1 MDRKKILKKI
11 SIIGIGVLL
20 LISLLIELSGK
31 TGTKKEKSLLL
42 GFLEES
48 IMKTYLPGIEMR
60 GTRQPYTAGGEF
72 LTDVLLFPYPVL
84 AGSRLEDTTAGETIT
99 ESDYARLLLL
109 EGSDENE
116 KHIAEGE
123 LEYGEDAMHLDE
135 SIQNA
140 LLEENGLYRENEQA
154 REEHETGQ
162 EQENPE
168 RMEEEPE
175 PETEPDGFV
184 PATDKAY
191 QYQWEELQ
199 TYDDVIKAFY
209 AVDSTT
215 VAGNELIDIQKL
227 LEKNMQ
233 IEKGGDAPQILI
245 YHTHSQEAFVDSI
258 PGDESTTIVGAGEY
272 LAQILRE
279 QYGYQVMHHT
289 ASFDKE
295 ARDYAYSNALPEMEQ
310 LLQDNPSIQ
319 VVIDLHRDEM
329 AEGRKLVM
337 DLQGRPTAQF
347 MFFNG
352 MSRTKK
358 GKIDYLENPYLAD
371 NLAFSFQMQVT
382 CNEYYPGIARRI
394 YLKAYRYNMHLCPKT
409 LLIELGAQTNT
420 MEEIWNAC
428 EPLAHVLDLV
438 LSGQQ
443 QFSKR

>member
-1 MDRKKILKKI
+1 MDRKRIFKKI
-11 SIIGIGVLL
+11 SIIGIGILL

-48 IMKTYLPGIEMR
+48 IMKTYLPGIEVR
-60 GTRQPYTAGGEF
+60 GTRQTDTAGGELF
-72 LTDVLLFPYPVL
+72 TDALLFPYPVL
-84 AGSRLEDTTAGETIT
+84 AYSVKEDTAAGEKIT

-109 EGSDENE
+109 EGSDEDE
-116 KHIAEGE
+116 KHIEEGG

-135 SIQNA
+135 GMQNA

-154 REEHETGQ
+154 READGAGQ
-162 EQENPE
+162 EQEEPE
-168 RMEEEPE
+168 TEEAE

-184 PATDKAY
+184 PVTDKAY
-191 QYQWEELQ
+191 QYQWDELQ

-215 VAGNELIDIQKL
+215 VAGEDLIDIQKL

-233 IEKGGDAPQILI
+233 IEKGGDAPRILI

-310 LLQDNPSIQ
+310 LLQDNPSIE

-358 GKIDYLENPYLAD
+358 GRIDYLENPYLAD

-420 MEEIWNAC
+420 VEEIWNAC